1 MENLTRA
8 IPRIS
13 WLVLDLATVRKL
25 GVVVTLTVT
34 LMLAACT
41 GSVAVT
47 TTSRPLRLD
56 TSPKAITRLVAA
68 AQRATGG
75 TFSAVYSLS
84 EPLVWG
90 RTFFFAQRFAHG
102 QLASFISRS
111 PASAAEAKSE
121 FFYTG
126 RGEYT
131 CGRLRVAAPWQ
142 CSRVG
147 GGMAGSM
154 LFSDFDE
161 PGFLYGDLSFAA
173 SQNPAIDIAPRTV
186 AGKEVSCL
194 AFGSTAKACFLASGF
209 IGYFSTSVAIDN
221 GWTGAATLLSYHP
234 GVPAGIFVLPAKPTP
249 AR

>member
-47 TTSRPLRLD
+47 TTSRPLQLD

-75 TFSAVYSLS
+75 TFSAIYSLS

-121 FFYTG
+121 FFYTS

-173 SQNPAIDIAPRTV
+173 SQNPAIDIAPRAV